1 MVKEQLW
8 KLVLRN
14 KVNKHEKNNFSKLTF
29 FITNIVFSQINSPHV
44 DLQGSWKNKEYE
56 IEITKDSIKINP
68 KEGKEINLAF
78 LELPKTNKAVE
89 FESWATTG
97 KFKADVVKIGDGENN
112 GYLVQ
117 YIYFRIKIK
126 KDKLIFDFSK
136 SMFYNYEDESITFVP
151 ERIKK
156 MYNEYGYF
164 VNKIKLSR

>member
-1 MVKEQLW
+1 MK
-8 KLVLRN
+8 KLIMLGLL
-14 KVNKHEKNNFSKLTF
+14 H
-29 FITNIVFSQINSPHV
+29 FITNIVFSQVNSPHS
-44 DLQGSWKNKEYE
+44 DIQGEWKNKEYK
-56 IEITKDSIKINP
+56 ITITKDSIKINP
-68 KEGKEINLAF
+68 KNGKEINLAY
-78 LELPKTNKAVE
+78 LELPKINNADE

-97 KFKADVVKIGDGENN
+97 KFKADIVKIGDGENN

-117 YIYFRIKIK
+117 YIYFRIKIR

-156 MYNEYGYF
+156 MYNEYGYL